1 MRVAVFVNGIY
12 PSEIPPWMLMECHQR
27 LQRAFEGCDFYYQ
40 MWDTDDNRHRINTSK
55 FPYPEQIFWT
65 IQPKIDY
72 NPYVL
77 AIEDNILPEK
87 FVDQYNK
94 NDEKFLRMRIYL
106 NRTAQHLGF
115 QNLWQSLTEDY
126 DYYYRVRWDT
136 WISNKFDLKKSLDL
150 VDQGVVGYNISV
162 ENGSLYAGQL
172 GMWDLRYDRTRRMRE
187 ITRDMCE
194 SGKYT
199 LVENDNEVLGYR
211 YDNFLSD
218 FCIGFKRSDYEGNA
232 LELSSQKKLY
242 PAEWGWHQLLAG
254 KRRHINV
261 NGLAAIVR
269 IIDPSLRT
277 FLKVTNQKVEFQ

>member
-1 MRVAVFVNGIY
+1 
-12 PSEIPPWMLMECHQR
+12 
-27 LQRAFEGCDFYYQ
+27 